1 MKSWILFLCCML
13 LPFGISSQTLK
24 VRVVD
29 SSGSSIPNATVYI
42 RELALG
48 ITADDNGDFQ
58 TSLNQGNYTC
68 EFSSLGYE
76 RKITSI
82 TVDKP
87 SVSVI
92 VKMEKKTYALKEVVV
107 SANREDPANAIMR
120 KAISMAPFYL
130 HQVKKYNAG
139 VYLKGTIK
147 VEKMPAIVRI
157 KVSNQELKNIKN
169 KLFLIES
176 QNEVMFT
183 APNKYEQKVVAFSST
198 LPTDMKAGDAMQVM
212 TANIYDPNVF
222 GKISPLAPGAFSFYK
237 FIFEGVETEGDHLIN
252 KIRVQPKKK
261 NARLVSGWLYI
272 IENSWNIQRAD
283 LSSTEFG
290 MTTRFKAAFN
300 EVKPAVFLP
309 TSYDINMNVDIMGF
323 KASGKYYSSVRYKD
337 VLVNEARRTT
347 AIQKEKEKITPVA
360 PKKSITKPKQQIK
373 KQQQAQKQLED
384 LSAKENLSNREAYK
398 LAKLMQEASEPEEE
412 KMKRQSLELLD
423 TESPIKITVDSLA
436 DLRDSL
442 YWNEVRNLPL
452 LPDEVHSYEIK
463 DSLTL
468 VNDSLQR
475 RDSLSNRTVGYW
487 AGKLLMGETIRFSK
501 KFRIGYSGLLR
512 AVPEYNF
519 VDGFRI
525 GQRISFGI
533 EFDSTKSLAIAPSV
547 YYTTARKA
555 VDWNIAAT
563 FNYSPMRDG
572 VLKVSG
578 GNTVADFN
586 GSNGTLRLI
595 NSISSLL
602 FAENPITFYQKR
614 FVEIMNKIDV
624 SNGLILTTGMQY
636 EKRNSLMNNTS
647 YSFFGEQ
654 PKSNIPNGQGQYMP
668 DNTATKAVLK
678 LEYTPR
684 YHYRSYRG
692 KKNYIYSLY
701 PTFTLNFEKGIA
713 TNESNTASYNKLEFE
728 IRQFIKVNAFDNIS
742 YTLNAG
748 KFLTSKRVFF
758 PDYKH
763 FNTNELFVTAN
774 SLENSFSL
782 LDNYAWSSNQQWL
795 QGHFNYTSDYLLIKR
810 LPFLQNYLF
819 NEALHVRTLW
829 IPSRNY
835 TEVGYSIGFSGV
847 ARAGIFAGFNKGKY
861 DAVGITISI
870 PLFK

>member
-309 TSYDINMNVDIMGF
+309 
-323 KASGKYYSSVRYKD
+323 
-337 VLVNEARRTT
+337 
-347 AIQKEKEKITPVA
+347 
-360 PKKSITKPKQQIK
+360 
-373 KQQQAQKQLED
+373 
-384 LSAKENLSNREAYK
+384 
-398 LAKLMQEASEPEEE
+398 
-412 KMKRQSLELLD
+412 
-423 TESPIKITVDSLA
+423 
-436 DLRDSL
+436 
-442 YWNEVRNLPL
+442 
-452 LPDEVHSYEIK
+452 
-463 DSLTL
+463 
-468 VNDSLQR
+468 
-475 RDSLSNRTVGYW
+475 
-487 AGKLLMGETIRFSK
+487 
-501 KFRIGYSGLLR
+501 
-512 AVPEYNF
+512 
-519 VDGFRI
+519 
-525 GQRISFGI
+525 
-533 EFDSTKSLAIAPSV
+533 
-547 YYTTARKA
+547 
-555 VDWNIAAT
+555 
-563 FNYSPMRDG
+563 
-572 VLKVSG
+572 
-578 GNTVADFN
+578 
-586 GSNGTLRLI
+586 
-595 NSISSLL
+595 NS
-602 FAENPITFYQKR
+602 
-614 FVEIMNKIDV
+614 
-624 SNGLILTTGMQY
+624 
-636 EKRNSLMNNTS
+636 
-647 YSFFGEQ
+647 
-654 PKSNIPNGQGQYMP
+654 
-668 DNTATKAVLK
+668 
-678 LEYTPR
+678 
-684 YHYRSYRG
+684 
-692 KKNYIYSLY
+692 
-701 PTFTLNFEKGIA
+701 
-713 TNESNTASYNKLEFE
+713 
-728 IRQFIKVNAFDNIS
+728 
-742 YTLNAG
+742 
-748 KFLTSKRVFF
+748 
-758 PDYKH
+758 
-763 FNTNELFVTAN
+763 
-774 SLENSFSL
+774 
-782 LDNYAWSSNQQWL
+782 
-795 QGHFNYTSDYLLIKR
+795 
-810 LPFLQNYLF
+810 
-819 NEALHVRTLW
+819 
-829 IPSRNY
+829 
-835 TEVGYSIGFSGV
+835 
-847 ARAGIFAGFNKGKY
+847 
-861 DAVGITISI
+861 
-870 PLFK
+870 